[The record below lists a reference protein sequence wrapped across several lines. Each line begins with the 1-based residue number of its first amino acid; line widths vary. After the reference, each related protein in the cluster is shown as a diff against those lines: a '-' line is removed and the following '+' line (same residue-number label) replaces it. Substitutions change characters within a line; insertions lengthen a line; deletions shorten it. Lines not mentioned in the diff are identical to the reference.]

1 MYDYCL
7 TSKLAQEIVDR
18 TMKIIDCNINVM
30 DETGCIIGSGD
41 SNRLGEFH
49 EGALLAIKQKR
60 TVVID
65 DATANHLHG
74 VKPGVNLP
82 LYLNSKIIGVIGL
95 TGEPTQIKQFG
106 ELVSMT
112 AVMMLE
118 QAEIYNHLN
127 LNDRFKEEI
136 ILTYIENGTIPDNIT
151 EWSKK
156 LKINFSIPRVA
167 IIIEVDSGQLGV
179 NSAFSELQEIKKLIE
194 YNNPDNLVAIQ
205 SLTEI
210 VCLTPALNKFNRWDI
225 DNEKKKILKLESDIL
240 KLFKL
245 QVKISLGNFF
255 LDPAEESIKKSYE
268 TAKITMQVGKAK
280 KPQLKV
286 YCYQDIMLP
295 VLLYGL
301 NFKWSS
307 EELLKPLNTLLHE
320 DSNGVLIKTLTVWF
334 KNNLLSRETAKE
346 LFIHRNTLDYR
357 LKRISEITKLDLL
370 TIESKVLLYVAL
382 QLKN

>member
-1 MYDYCL
+1 M
-7 TSKLAQEIVDR
+7 
-18 TMKIIDCNINVM
+18 
-30 DETGCIIGSGD
+30 
-41 SNRLGEFH
+41 
-49 EGALLAIKQKR
+49 LAIKQKR

-65 DATANHLHG
+65 DATANNLHG
-74 VKPGVNLP
+74 VKPGINLP
-82 LYLNSKIIGVIGL
+82 LYLNSKIVGVIGL
-95 TGEPTQIKQFG
+95 TGEPSLIKQFG

-136 ILTYIENGTIPDNIT
+136 ILAYIEDGTIPDNIT

-156 LKINFSIPRVA
+156 LNINFSIPRVA
-167 IIIEVDSGQLGV
+167 IIIEIDSGQLGV

-194 YNNPDNLVAIQ
+194 YNNADNLVAIQ

-210 VCLTPALNKFNRWDI
+210 VYLSPALNQFNRWNI
-225 DNEKKKILKLESDIL
+225 DEQKKRVIKLESDIQD
-240 KLFKL
+240 LFKL
-245 QVKISLGNFF
+245 RVKIALGNFF
-255 LDPAEESIKKSYE
+255 LDLPEEAIKKSYE
-268 TAKITMQVGKAK
+268 TAKVTMQVGKAK
-280 KPQLKV
+280 KPQLKI

-301 NFKWSS
+301 SFKWSS

-320 DSNGVLIKTLTVWF
+320 DANGVLIKTLTTWF
-334 KNNLLSRETAKE
+334 KNNLLANETAKE

-357 LKRISEITKLDLL
+357 LKRISDITKLNLL

-382 QLKN
+382 QLKI

>member
-7 TSKLAQEIVDR
+7 TSQLAQEIVDR
-18 TMKIIDCNINVM
+18 TMRIIDCNINVM
-30 DETGCIIGSGD
+30 DENGCIIGSGD

-65 DATANHLHG
+65 EATANNLHG

-82 LYLNSKIIGVIGL
+82 LYLNSKIVGVIGL
-95 TGEPTQIKQFG
+95 TGEPTKIKQFG

-118 QAEIYNHLN
+118 QAELYNHLN

-136 ILTYIENGTIPDNIT
+136 ILAYIDSGTIPDNIS

-156 LKINFSIPRVA
+156 LNINFSIPRVA

-194 YNNPDNLVAIQ
+194 YNNTDNLVAIQ

-210 VCLTPALNKFNRWDI
+210 VYLSPALNQFNRWSMD
-225 DNEKKKILKLESDIL
+225 EQKKKIIKLESDI
-240 KLFKL
+240 KQFFKL
-245 QVKISLGNFF
+245 RVKIALGNLF
-255 LDPAEESIKKSYE
+255 LDSSDESVKKSYE

-280 KPQLKV
+280 KPQLTI

-307 EELLKPLNTLLHE
+307 EELLKPLNILLHE
-320 DSNGVLIKTLTVWF
+320 DSNGILIKTLTTWF
-334 KNNLLSRETAKE
+334 KNNLLVNETANE

-357 LKRISEITKLDLL
+357 LKKISEITKLNLL
-370 TIESKVLLYVAL
+370 NIESKVLLYIAL

>member
-7 TSKLAQEIVDR
+7 TSQLAQEIVDR
-18 TMKIIDCNINVM
+18 TMRIIDCNINVM
-30 DETGCIIGSGD
+30 DENGCIIGSGD

-65 DATANHLHG
+65 EATANNLHG
-74 VKPGVNLP
+74 VKPGINLP
-82 LYLNSKIIGVIGL
+82 LYLNNNIVGVIGL

-118 QAEIYNHLN
+118 QAELYNHLN

-136 ILTYIENGTIPDNIT
+136 ILAYIENGIIPDNIA

-156 LKINFSIPRVA
+156 FNIDFSIPRVA

-179 NSAFSELQEIKKLIE
+179 NSAFSELQEIKKIIE
-194 YNNPDNLVAIQ
+194 YNNSDNLVAIQ

-210 VCLTPALNKFNRWDI
+210 VYLSPALNQFNRWDM
-225 DNEKKKILKLESDIL
+225 DEQKKKIKKLESKIHN
-240 KLFKL
+240 LFKL
-245 QVKISLGNFF
+245 KVKISLGNFF
-255 LDPAEESIKKSYE
+255 LEPSGESIKKSYE

-280 KPQLKV
+280 KTNLTI

-307 EELLKPLNTLLHE
+307 EELIKPLNRLIYE
-320 DSNGVLIKTLTVWF
+320 DVNGVLIKTLAAWF
-334 KNNLLSRETAKE
+334 KNNLLVSETAKE

-357 LKRISEITKLDLL
+357 LKKISDVTKLNLS

-382 QLKN
+382 QLKH

>member
-1 MYDYCL
+1 M
-7 TSKLAQEIVDR
+7 
-18 TMKIIDCNINVM
+18 
-30 DETGCIIGSGD
+30 
-41 SNRLGEFH
+41 
-49 EGALLAIKQKR
+49 
-60 TVVID
+60 
-65 DATANHLHG
+65 
-74 VKPGVNLP
+74 
-82 LYLNSKIIGVIGL
+82 
-95 TGEPTQIKQFG
+95 
-106 ELVSMT
+106 
-112 AVMMLE
+112 
-118 QAEIYNHLN
+118 
-127 LNDRFKEEI
+127 
-136 ILTYIENGTIPDNIT
+136 
-151 EWSKK
+151 
-156 LKINFSIPRVA
+156 
-167 IIIEVDSGQLGV
+167 

-194 YNNPDNLVAIQ
+194 YKNPDNLVAIQ

-225 DNEKKKILKLESDIL
+225 DNAKKKIIKLESDIQ

-255 LDPAEESIKKSYE
+255 LEPAEESIKKSYE

-280 KPQLKV
+280 KLQLKI

-334 KNNLLSRETAKE
+334 KNNLLSRETANE

-357 LKRISEITKLDLL
+357 LKRISEITKLNLL

>member
-7 TSKLAQEIVDR
+7 TSQLAQEIVDR
-18 TMKIIDCNINVM
+18 TMNIIDCNINVM
-30 DETGCIIGSGD
+30 DENGCIIGSGD

-65 DATANHLHG
+65 EAMANHLHG
-74 VKPGVNLP
+74 VRPGVNLP
-82 LYLNSKIIGVIGL
+82 LYLNSKIVGVIGL

-136 ILTYIENGTIPDNIT
+136 ILAYIDNGTIPDNIT

-156 LKINFSIPRVA
+156 LNINFSIPRVA
-167 IIIEVDSGQLGV
+167 FIIEVDSGQLGV

-194 YNNPDNLVAIQ
+194 YNNSDNLVAIQ

-210 VCLTPALNKFNRWDI
+210 ICLSPALNKFNRWDI
-225 DNEKKKILKLESDIL
+225 EEKKKKIFSLESDIQR
-240 KLFKL
+240 LFKL
-245 QVKISLGNFF
+245 QVKIALGNFF
-255 LDPAEESIKKSYE
+255 FESPEEAIKKSYE
-268 TAKITMQVGKAK
+268 TAKITLQVGKAK
-280 KPQLKV
+280 KPKLRV

-307 EELLKPLNTLLHE
+307 EELLKPLNILLHE
-320 DSNGVLIKTLTVWF
+320 DANGILIKTLTIWF
-334 KNNLLSRETAKE
+334 KNNLIMSETAKE

-357 LKRISEITKLDLL
+357 LKRISDITKLDLL

>member
-7 TSKLAQEIVDR
+7 TSQLAQEIVDR
-18 TMKIIDCNINVM
+18 TMNIIDCNINVM
-30 DETGCIIGSGD
+30 DENGCIIGSGD

-65 DATANHLHG
+65 EAMANHLHG
-74 VKPGVNLP
+74 VRPGVNLP
-82 LYLNSKIIGVIGL
+82 LYLNSKIVGVIGL

-136 ILTYIENGTIPDNIT
+136 ILAYIDNGTIPDNIT

-156 LKINFSIPRVA
+156 LNINFSIPRVA
-167 IIIEVDSGQLGV
+167 FIIEVDSGQLGV

-194 YNNPDNLVAIQ
+194 YNNSDNLVAIQ

-210 VCLTPALNKFNRWDI
+210 ICLSPALNKFNRWDI
-225 DNEKKKILKLESDIL
+225 EEKKKKIFSLESDIQR
-240 KLFKL
+240 LFKL
-245 QVKISLGNFF
+245 QVKIALGNFF
-255 LDPAEESIKKSYE
+255 FESPEEAIKKSYE
-268 TAKITMQVGKAK
+268 TAKITLQVGKTK
-280 KPQLKV
+280 KPKLRV

-307 EELLKPLNTLLHE
+307 EELLKPLNILLHE
-320 DSNGVLIKTLTVWF
+320 DANGVLIKTLTIWF
-334 KNNLLSRETAKE
+334 KNNLNMSETAKE

-357 LKRISEITKLDLL
+357 LKRISDITKLDLL